1 MQAIDSD
8 SQMQKLTKEGA
19 VVGTPNYMSPEQA
32 SGRHPLNARSD
43 IYSLGAVA
51 YFLLTGRPP
60 FQRNNAIQVIL
71 DHLQEPVRRLTELRP
86 ELPANLEAI
95 VLQCLEKDP
104 AQRFADAQSL
114 DGALANCAADS
125 QWTEGD
131 ARQWWLLHG
140 G

>member
-8 SQMQKLTKEGA
+8 SQKLTKEGA

-32 SGRHPLNARSD
+32 SGRHPLDARSD

-71 DHLQEPVRRLTELRP
+71 DHLQKPVRRLTELRP
-86 ELPANLEAI
+86 ELPANLEAV

-125 QWTEGD
+125 PWPEGD